1 MKYTRNVE
9 KLLRDRNDSGQ
20 VGAPGPEKGGGGG
33 AAGEGQKLRKF
44 RLHND
49 LIASPR
55 SSGGIDHLEGARSGE
70 RKKEEGVWVTEGEG
84 GEVEIKNQ

>member
-20 VGAPGPEKGGGGG
+20 VGAPGPEKGGGR

-70 RKKEEGVWVTEGEG
+70 RKKGGRGVGDG
-84 GEVEIKNQ
+84 GRGGGG